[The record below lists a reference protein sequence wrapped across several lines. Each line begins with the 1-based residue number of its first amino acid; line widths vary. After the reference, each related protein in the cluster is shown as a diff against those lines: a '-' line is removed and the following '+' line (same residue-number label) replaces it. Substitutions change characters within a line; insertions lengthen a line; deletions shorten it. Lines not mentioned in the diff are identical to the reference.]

1 MVYVDDM
8 RASFGRMVMF
18 HMIAD
23 TREELYDMAK
33 RIGVNF
39 QWIQSAGI
47 YREHFDI
54 CQSKKELAI
63 SLGAIQITQRELVE
77 KIVARKSQGGM
88 EKYENPIKSK

>member
-54 CQSKKELAI
+54 
-63 SLGAIQITQRELVE
+63 
-77 KIVARKSQGGM
+77 
-88 EKYENPIKSK
+88 